1 MQNRS
6 KRHGR
11 ERDRARGG
19 LRLVSHGLGL
29 QTARQDEAASLM
41 VPRQCAIDQEHVLRL
56 VVTIMLRLEIP
67 RDATIVGLLGVGP
80 SQDNDDELRKWV
92 ANCLPEIGRKSWE
105 EQVFRLCRE
114 FVLAIDDAR
123 GW

>member
-1 MQNRS
+1 MRNRS

-11 ERDRARGG
+11 KRDRARGG

-29 QTARQDEAASLM
+29 QTAQHDEAAPLM
-41 VPRQCAIDQEHVLRL
+41 VPRQLPIDQQHVLRL
-56 VVTIMLRLEIP
+56 VMTIMLRLEIP

-80 SQDNDDELRKWV
+80 SQDNEDELRKWV
-92 ANCLPEIGRKSWE
+92 ANCLPEIGQKSWE
-105 EQVFRLCRE
+105 EQVSRLCRE

-123 GW
+123 CL